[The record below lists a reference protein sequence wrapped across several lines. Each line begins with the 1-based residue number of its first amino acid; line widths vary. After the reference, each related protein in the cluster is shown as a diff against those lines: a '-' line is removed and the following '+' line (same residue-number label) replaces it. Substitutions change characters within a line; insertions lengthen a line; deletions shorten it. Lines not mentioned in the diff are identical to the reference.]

1 MFARLSPI
9 TILCA
14 TAIVAVGEL
23 AIGTRP
29 EFVLAVIVIFV
40 CSGLTFNMLD
50 GFTSLAGILFSEFAL
65 RTIVISQF
73 VKVVLFERAD
83 QNLEAPYLT
92 ITLYAIFYFC
102 VMLSV
107 FVLRRFRFPVPKPF
121 DPVSDAHAQKLYVI
135 SLIVGAAATVVAAV
149 VTLNPTQSSTG
160 IRTASMQLSTLL
172 LFAVV
177 VAVDRRITNSAGR
190 RSIGWDAV
198 IPILLLQVMSFLATA
213 RESFLAPVLVY
224 YIYAYARGYR
234 FGKLHFA
241 FAAVFATVF
250 LAVISP
256 LYLFN
261 KGAIGQLYFQD
272 RVDVSVN
279 LLKDRRAL
287 QGIGAREIVD
297 NETEHRFEYYS
308 ATNNSVINRFA
319 LVRPDSDLI
328 SACAGGYRYGWATV
342 KIDMLYALPHFL
354 YPNKPADA
362 PGIITGH
369 VSGLNNDWQGNA
381 STAFS
386 AIADAYAGFGV
397 LGVVFFGL
405 FGLPLFL
412 LICRR
417 TFDIGRPWGIVALG
431 MTIPTFG
438 EWFVGR
444 TLVNIVE
451 LPLLLFGLSWLVG
464 VVALL
469 VPVGER
475 GRYAAAMENPASA
488 PAMEIEA
495 R

>member
-1 MFARLSPI
+1 MFSRLSPI
-9 TILCA
+9 TIFCA

-23 AIGTRP
+23 AVGTRP
-29 EFVLAVIVIFV
+29 EFVLAVVVIMV
-40 CSGLTFNMLD
+40 CAGLTFNMLD

-73 VKVVLFERAD
+73 VKVALFERSD
-83 QNLEAPYLT
+83 QNLEVPSLT
-92 ITLYAIFYFC
+92 IGLYATFYFC

-121 DPVSDAHAQKLYVI
+121 EPVSDAHAQKLYVI
-135 SLIVGAAATVVAAV
+135 SFALGAAATVVAAV
-149 VTLNPTQSSTG
+149 LTLSPTQSSTG
-160 IRTASMQLSTLL
+160 IRTVSMQLSTLL

-198 IPILLLQVMSFLATA
+198 IPILLLQAVSFLATA
-213 RESFLAPVLVY
+213 RESFLAPILVY
-224 YIYAYARGYR
+224 YVYAYARGYR
-234 FGKLHFA
+234 FGKVHFA

-272 RVDVSVN
+272 RVEVSLS

-287 QGIGAREIVD
+287 KGIGTRETFD
-297 NETEHRFEYYS
+297 SEAEHRFKYYS
-308 ATNNSVINRFA
+308 AIDNDVINRFA
-319 LVRPDSDLI
+319 LLRPDSDLI
-328 SACAGGYRYGWATV
+328 SACAGEYRYGWTTV
-342 KIDMLYALPHFL
+342 KIDVLYALLHFL

-362 PGIITGH
+362 PGIVTGH

-386 AIADAYAGFGV
+386 GIADAYAGFGV
-397 LGVVFFGL
+397 LGVVLFGL

-412 LICRR
+412 LVCRR
-417 TFDIGRPWGIVALG
+417 AFDL
-431 MTIPTFG
+431 
-438 EWFVGR
+438 
-444 TLVNIVE
+444 
-451 LPLLLFGLSWLVG
+451 
-464 VVALL
+464 
-469 VPVGER
+469 
-475 GRYAAAMENPASA
+475 
-488 PAMEIEA
+488 
-495 R
+495 